1 MKLLSIDSSGKSA
14 ACAVTED
21 GRLICE
27 DLTNTGL
34 THSQTLL
41 PMVDEMLK
49 NAHIDISEIDE
60 FAVTSGP
67 GSFTGLRIG
76 MALVMGLAGQKP
88 CRAVPTLTALAYN
101 LFDRDGIIIPAMD
114 ARRNQV
120 YTAVF
125 ECKNGVIT
133 QLEKDCAISVED
145 VLKKLPDY
153 SEKKVWIIGD
163 GAYLF
168 EDAVKA
174 FDNVTIPEEGYI
186 YPRGYSIANAALHV
200 EPKNAKE
207 LKLSYLRLSQAEREL
222 KERMKK

>member
-1 MKLLSIDSSGKSA
+1 MKLLSVDSSGKSA

-21 GRLICE
+21 GKLIC
-27 DLTNTGL
+27 DKFTNTGL

-41 PMVDEMLK
+41 PMIEEMLN
-49 NAHIDISEIDE
+49 NAAIDISEIDE

-76 MALVMGLAGQKP
+76 MALVMGLAGERP

-101 LFDRDGIIIPAMD
+101 LSDRDGIIIPVMD

-125 ECKNGVIT
+125 ECENGIIT
-133 QLEKDCAISVED
+133 QIQPDSALAAEEVCRRLEKYC
-145 VLKKLPDY
+145 
-153 SEKKVWIIGD
+153 EKQVWIIGD
-163 GAYLF
+163 GSYLF
-168 EDAVKA
+168 DDAVKTYQNAA
-174 FDNVTIPEEGYI
+174 FPESKYI
-186 YPRGYSIANAALHV
+186 YPLGYSIAKAAAGI
-200 EPKNAKE
+200 EPQSAKE

-222 KERMKK
+222 KEKMKK